1 MRTEKRIGMRQE
13 EESARYECICREIR
27 RALTD
32 RLRSEEEPDDDEI
45 RDIISDMVMAHP
57 EARRLPVG
65 ARVAL
70 SRELFCSVRRLD
82 ILQDLIDDKTVTEIM
97 VNGPDCIFIEQSGKI
112 RLWDRHFSSRE
123 KLEDVVQQVFAF
135 GNKFAVDL
143 VVALHDRPRIALFNR
158 DFERSQ
164 VILT

>member
-97 VNGPDCIFIEQSGKI
+97 VNGPDCIFIEQ
-112 RLWDRHFSSRE
+112 
-123 KLEDVVQQVFAF
+123 
-135 GNKFAVDL
+135 
-143 VVALHDRPRIALFNR
+143 
-158 DFERSQ
+158 
-164 VILT
+164 